1 MKAVAQFYMINQ
13 EMEMMEYKYILIT
26 LVMILLVASP
36 VLAGDLRDEPAKQ
49 IDDRQRLDET
59 YKVRETGV
67 FFKGLRQSDPVVYI
81 DRKVGTTYHVDSEKD
96 FSENESVSIE
106 FYYDIQPD
114 FIEHY
119 THSGKYDRAYFPS
132 QWDWSGNCTGSGEEI
147 NCNGGWV
154 TINVSNIEKGKG
166 SSTFP
171 IGTTGPTWARDG
183 QFFGDYN
190 GVNSETNLNTIS
202 PSMNITTD
210 GDNFTYS
217 LWINVKEAPAQSFN
231 LISFR
236 FAGLRGSGIQLQKSG
251 GDTNIEFIT
260 RNDTDLT
267 ILESILTSLN
277 NWEYIVGT
285 YNNETNNM
293 TLYINGI
300 VDNSAL
306 GFKYSNDTTSFE
318 IGGNNILAG
327 NTLFYNGS
335 IDEVLVYN
343 RTLSAAEVALLFANY
358 TEISTGIERTGTPS
372 TTGLI
377 LDINFDDFSVADNSG
392 SGNNGVNTNVTFGT
406 VFDIPLSL
414 VKNTDFILVA
424 DTFTIINL
432 NFAWSG
438 INTTY
443 IYDNEVGSNSSAV
456 LRITG
461 ILLALT
467 FIIILLIPIFR
478 GVRGD

>member
-1 MKAVAQFYMINQ
+1 
-13 EMEMMEYKYILIT
+13 
-26 LVMILLVASP
+26 
-36 VLAGDLRDEPAKQ
+36 
-49 IDDRQRLDET
+49 
-59 YKVRETGV
+59 
-67 FFKGLRQSDPVVYI
+67 
-81 DRKVGTTYHVDSEKD
+81 
-96 FSENESVSIE
+96 
-106 FYYDIQPD
+106 
-114 FIEHY
+114 
-119 THSGKYDRAYFPS
+119 
-132 QWDWSGNCTGSGEEI
+132 
-147 NCNGGWV
+147 
-154 TINVSNIEKGKG
+154 
-166 SSTFP
+166 
-171 IGTTGPTWARDG
+171 
-183 QFFGDYN
+183 
-190 GVNSETNLNTIS
+190 
-202 PSMNITTD
+202 MNITTD